1 MFPKTGKKFPAPHRA
16 EYASLIAEIL
26 RTELGGSHQAHKTL
40 MRWTGANQRSA
51 KNWLSGSHGPSGEH
65 LLHLMRHSDRV
76 FECVLRLSNRR
87 AILCDAKLSH
97 VRNTL
102 QQTAELLSGIIEE
115 DSRRRHNSN
124 RDEPPV

>member
-1 MFPKTGKKFPAPHRA
+1 MFPKTGKKFQTCSRA
-16 EYASLIAEIL
+16 EYAGLIADIL
-26 RTELGGSHQAHKTL
+26 RKELGGSHQAHKTL

-51 KNWLSGSHGPSGEH
+51 RNWLSGSHGPSGEH
-65 LLHLMRHSDRV
+65 LLHLMQHSDRV

-87 AILCDAKLSH
+87 AVLCDDKLSH

-115 DSRRRHNSN
+115 DARRRHK
-124 RDEPPV
+124 EPPAQS